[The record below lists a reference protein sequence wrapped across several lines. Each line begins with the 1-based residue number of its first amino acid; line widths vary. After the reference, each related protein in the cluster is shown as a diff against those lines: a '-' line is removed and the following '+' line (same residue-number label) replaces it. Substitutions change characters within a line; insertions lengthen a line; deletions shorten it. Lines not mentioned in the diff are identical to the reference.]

1 MKKGREF
8 ARMSEAFAFCRL
20 RRKPLFPRLLSF
32 DRKP

>member
-1 MKKGREF
+1 MQKGREF
-8 ARMSEAFAFCRL
+8 ARVGAAFMPCRL